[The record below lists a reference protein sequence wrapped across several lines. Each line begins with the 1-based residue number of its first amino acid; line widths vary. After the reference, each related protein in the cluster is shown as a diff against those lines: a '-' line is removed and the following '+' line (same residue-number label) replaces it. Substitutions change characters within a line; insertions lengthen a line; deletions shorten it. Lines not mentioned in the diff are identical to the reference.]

1 MLYRIFE
8 LIILSLGVIIQNFP
22 ILLVQFF
29 NLVMYLLLSEIIYL
43 VFFFLVVF
51 LFFINNVLNSTS
63 VKKTSDKKTNNSKI
77 IQKNIINS
85 FSDEEGGDDPEKIL
99 KIILYIILF
108 FLGGFLLYYIYMFYL
123 PVNFTIENAL
133 EQLKILIPEEKYNQ
147 ISVVVFEMIDRPDK
161 VSKGLHLLHLIKT
174 LLKDDFPK
182 EFEKIMDDIISFFE
196 GKK

>member
-1 MLYRIFE
+1 MLYHIFE

-22 ILLVQFF
+22 I
-29 NLVMYLLLSEIIYL
+29 LLSEIIYL

-85 FSDEEGGDDPEKIL
+85 FSDEEGGDDPEKIKKIL

-108 FLGGFLLYYIYMFYL
+108 FLGGFLLYYIYMLYL

-133 EQLKILIPEEKYNQ
+133 DQLKILIPEEKYNQ

>member
-1 MLYRIFE
+1 MLYHIFE

-29 NLVMYLLLSEIIYL
+29 NLVMYLLLSKIIYL

-63 VKKTSDKKTNNSKI
+63 VKKTSDKKPI
-77 IQKNIINS
+77 IQKNIINF
-85 FSDEEGGDDPEKIL
+85 FSDEEGGDVPEKIKKIL

>member
-63 VKKTSDKKTNNSKI
+63 VKKTSDKKPI
-77 IQKNIINS
+77 IQKNIINF
-85 FSDEEGGDDPEKIL
+85 FSDEEGGDVPEKIKKIL

-108 FLGGFLLYYIYMFYL
+108 FLGGFLLYYIYMLYL

>member
-1 MLYRIFE
+1 MLYHIFE

-22 ILLVQFF
+22 ILL
-29 NLVMYLLLSEIIYL
+29 SKIIYL

-63 VKKTSDKKTNNSKI
+63 VKKTSDKKPI
-77 IQKNIINS
+77 IQKNIINF
-85 FSDEEGGDDPEKIL
+85 FSDEEEGDVPEKIKKIL